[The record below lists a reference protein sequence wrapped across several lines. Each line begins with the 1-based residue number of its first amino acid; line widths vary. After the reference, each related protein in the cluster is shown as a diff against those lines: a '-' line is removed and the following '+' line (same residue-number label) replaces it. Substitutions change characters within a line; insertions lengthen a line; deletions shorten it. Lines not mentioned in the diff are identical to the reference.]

1 MLPRIFFQKKK
12 KKKKIDRGQEA
23 HGGIDETSLAAG

>member
-12 KKKKIDRGQEA
+12 KMDRGQEV
-23 HGGIDETSLAAG
+23 HGGIDETSLAVG

>member
-12 KKKKIDRGQEA
+12 KKMDRGQKVG
-23 HGGIDETSLAAG
+23 GGIDETRLAMV

>member
-12 KKKKIDRGQEA
+12 KKEDREQEA